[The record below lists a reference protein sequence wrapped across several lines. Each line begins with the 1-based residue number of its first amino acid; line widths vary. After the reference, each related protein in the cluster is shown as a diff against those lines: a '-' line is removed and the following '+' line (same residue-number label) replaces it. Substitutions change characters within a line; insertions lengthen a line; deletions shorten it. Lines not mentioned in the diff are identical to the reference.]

1 MHENGLRIGVYICH
15 CGMNIAQFVDVKQ
28 VAEFARSLPNVVWTQ
43 DYQFMCSDPGQD
55 MIKQDIAE
63 QGLNRVVVASC
74 SPLMHEH
81 TFREACREAGLNEYL
96 FQMANIREQCSWVS
110 DDKAK
115 ATAKAQL
122 LVAAAVNR
130 VAQHEPLEAKSVPVN
145 PRVMVVGGG
154 IAGIEAALQMADAG
168 KEVVLVEKEASIGGH
183 MAGFDK
189 TFPTL
194 DCAACIL
201 TPKMVSVGQHR
212 NIRLVTFAEVV
223 DVSGHVGNF
232 KVRIRKRARYVDVDK
247 CNGCGLCYQEC
258 PAHVS
263 PRDRQLVLAERVFR
277 TVRYGEPAPG
287 PAEVPVPA
295 VAELPEAAG

>member
-1 MHENGLRIGVYICH
+1 MGVNGCRIGVYVCH
-15 CGMNIAQFVDVKQ
+15 CGMNIAQFVDVPQ
-28 VAEFARSLPNVVWTQ
+28 VVEFARTLPGVVWAR

-55 MIKQDIAE
+55 MIKQDIQE
-63 QGLNRVVVASC
+63 QDLNRVVVASC

-81 TFREACREAGLNEYL
+81 TFRKACGEAGLNEYL
-96 FQMANIREQCSWVS
+96 FQMANIREQCSWVT

-130 VAQHEPLEAKSVPVN
+130 VAGHEPQEAKKVPVN

-154 IAGIEAALQMADAG
+154 IAGIEAALQIADAG
-168 KEVVLVEKEASIGGH
+168 KEVVLVEKDASIGGH
-183 MAGFDK
+183 MASFDK

-201 TPKMVSVGQHR
+201 TPKMVAVGQHP

-223 DVSGHVGNF
+223 DVSGYVGNF
-232 KVRIRKRARYVDVDK
+232 KVKIRKRARYVDADK
-247 CNGCGLCYQEC
+247 CNGCGLCYQMCLAHTYPSERRLSIAGKPFKTTRFGAPK
-258 PAHVS
+258 PAPVI
-263 PRDRQLVLAERVFR
+263 QIEE
-277 TVRYGEPAPG
+277 EPARQ
-287 PAEVPVPA
+287 
-295 VAELPEAAG
+295 AAG